1 MDLTLRPI
9 GHVRSSIPDVQSAPR
24 FETAGAPPAELVLN
38 PDVMPAMDGLRV
50 GDEIFVFTW
59 LHLADRTCLRCHPRG
74 NPEIPMRGVFTIRAP
89 ARPNPIGLHRVVITA
104 IDGPVI
110 TVGAME
116 AINGTPLLDI
126 KPAVGGLCQEHT
138 SPCRK

>member
-9 GHVRSSIPDVQSAPR
+9 GYVRSTIPDVQSAPR
-24 FETAGAPPAELVLN
+24 FETADAPPADLVID
-38 PDVMPAMDGLRV
+38 PDIVPAMKDLAV
-50 GDEIFVFTW
+50 GDDIFVFTW
-59 LHLADRTCLRCHPRG
+59 LHLADRTCLQAHPRG
-74 NPEIPMRGVFTIRAP
+74 KPEIPMRGVFTIRSP
-89 ARPNPIGLHRVVITA
+89 ARPNPIGLHRARITA

-126 KPAVGGLCQEHT
+126 KPAEGGKFQEGQP
-138 SPCRK
+138 PCRK